1 MNQDQELKIQAY
13 LDGELNEGE
22 ARQVEQLL
30 ASDVQAKDL
39 AAELRITASYLKG
52 NESQIALP
60 ETREFYWS
68 KIAREIERQET
79 VPAETPRLPFWVAWR
94 RFIAPLAGVAAVTML
109 ALVAMQFGGLGLDEG
124 PNGHL
129 AEIENLSE
137 HASSL
142 SFRSQK
148 ENMFVVWV
156 YNKEQQSE
164 ESELDSLDDTIVQ

>member
-1 MNQDQELKIQAY
+1 MNQDQELKIQAL
-13 LDGELNEGE
+13 LDGELADRE
-22 ARQVEQLL
+22 ARQLQQWLD
-30 ASDVQAKDL
+30 SDKEAQALFTELKTTRSYL
-39 AAELRITASYLKG
+39 AA
-52 NESQIALP
+52 NEPEKVLP
-60 ETREFYWS
+60 ESREFFWS
-68 KIAREIERQET
+68 KIQREIDRPVSAQAAR
-79 VPAETPRLPFWVAWR
+79 PPFWLLWR
-94 RFIAPLAGVAAVTML
+94 RYFAPLSGVAAVAML
-109 ALVAMQFGGLGLDEG
+109 VVFSMKFYDVSLMEG
-124 PNGHL
+124 PSGHL